1 MSDIHRKKLR
11 RSCAP
16 SFHQMNVHLS
26 VARLKRE
33 ITRRTG
39 VFSLIATDHNTTV
52 SPRKF
57 KKELQ
62 QVANEGYALD
72 DEEETI
78 GSALCRGS
86 N

>member
-1 MSDIHRKKLR
+1 
-11 RSCAP
+11 
-16 SFHQMNVHLS
+16 MNVHLS